1 MNNTISSRR
10 LSLIAGVSYLIIFFT
25 AIFANFFVL
34 EKIIENPLAVIHENN
49 FLVRLGII
57 AFLITVMLD
66 IVIAWAFQ
74 KLYKEHVL
82 SILSTL
88 FRLSHAIIMGIAIFK
103 LTEILHLTSDSE
115 ILDNLRSF
123 NSIWLIGLF
132 LFGFHLILLG
142 KIIHSPKILRILIT
156 IAGSMYIIDSI
167 AYFLLSNYQQ
177 YASIFLI
184 LVAVTSIVGEM
195 TLTIWLLSKGGKKKI

>member
-57 AFLITVMLD
+57 AFLVTVMLD

-103 LTEILHLTSDSE
+103 LTEILHFTSDSE

-184 LVAVTSIVGEM
+184 FVAVTSIVGEM

>member
-34 EKIIENPLAVIHENN
+34 EKIIENPLAVIYESN

-57 AFLITVMLD
+57 AFLVTVMLD

-103 LTEILHLTSDSE
+103 LTEILHFTSDSE